1 MEVFFAP
8 AQWVFSRLPRSP
20 ATVGDEDE
28 GIDVGALQAHA
39 DGRTTFDIQSCFR
52 AKAREAF
59 VLWDCGER
67 VRRAALRKTAPV
79 VGSNQVGDIVS
90 YCREPRAAEHGL
102 QWIVGSRLICFEKD
116 QNSIGETQTSTCW
129 VICDSVTVC
138 VAIDRKTDTP

>member
-1 MEVFFAP
+1 MTRHGGFAP
-8 AQWVFSRLPRSP
+8 AQWILSRLLRSL
-20 ATVGDEDE
+20 ANIGDEDE
-28 GIDVGALQAHA
+28 CLDTSALQAHA
-39 DGRTTFDIQSCFR
+39 DGPTTFGVQSLHR
-52 AKAREAF
+52 AKAHEVF

-116 QNSIGETQTSTCW
+116 K
-129 VICDSVTVC
+129 TVLAKPSHAH
-138 VAIDRKTDTP
+138 VG